1 MLNIDV
7 DKLMI
12 IKMFVKFFSLM
23 LWLNIVYGFF
33 LKECLI
39 LIVDWLVLN
48 NVFIYL
54 WWKLLIG
61 INKNIKFVW

>member
-33 LKECLI
+33 FKECLI
-39 LIVDWLVLN
+39 LIVDWLFLN